1 MDFSAK
7 RLKEEQEEKRKL
19 LKEKATS
26 EKKAQVKSTLQT
38 KMLRDFV
45 KLNMSSLYKSALNRR
60 TNSQLVTNSFTEKWW
75 DNAEYT
81 NALIDRGFDIIDFDN
96 DYFGAWF
103 GEIHQL
109 ELDDLVKLEQFLLL
123 NFEKIKKLPKVLNHP
138 KLKGIIGS
146 YSHNSVKSINVLRL
160 FVAFQKLNDLKYSD
174 EDDDEDGVS
183 FSQLEDILTDVFN
196 HLASVLPNS
205 INWNYVGMTSRRES
219 FLISWRFPNEATQPD
234 DGLTADNLSWLSS
247 KQGNDA
253 FLKLYEVIQAK
264 SGSSKSFLEV
274 SISSDEDGHIVFL
287 DKNLA
292 DVSIQLAP
300 KALKNLFESLDFAVE
315 LLGKGSVSTLKISW
329 E

>member
-1 MDFSAK
+1 M
-7 RLKEEQEEKRKL
+7 
-19 LKEKATS
+19 
-26 EKKAQVKSTLQT
+26 
-38 KMLRDFV
+38 
-45 KLNMSSLYKSALNRR
+45 
-60 TNSQLVTNSFTEKWW
+60 
-75 DNAEYT
+75 
-81 NALIDRGFDIIDFDN
+81 
-96 DYFGAWF
+96 
-103 GEIHQL
+103 
-109 ELDDLVKLEQFLLL
+109 VKLEQFLLL
-123 NFEKIKKLPKVLNHP
+123 NFEKIKKLPKVLNNP
-138 KLKGIIGS
+138 KLKAIIGS
-146 YSHNSVKSINVLRL
+146 YSNNSVKSINVLRL
-160 FVAFQKLNDLKYSD
+160 FVAFQKLNDLKYGD
-174 EDDDEDGVS
+174 EDDDEDGV
-183 FSQLEDILTDVFN
+183 FISQLEDILTDVFN

-219 FLISWRFPNEATQPD
+219 FLISWRFPNEATQHD

-292 DVSIQLAP
+292 DISIQLAP
-300 KALKNLFESLDFAVE
+300 KELKNLFESLDFAVE